1 MGFLS
6 SLLKRIDR
14 LLQFDKFVE
23 LPPTVLYLHVLFG
36 KLVMMCLKTF
46 VQLYAWL
53 QWGLDC
59 QLHSYPCTNSK
70 EGVIFHMPCKKDC
83 IYIPHIFQQL
93 CLSCHIHLSLLQDRI
108 SELIAPFRNM
118 DKPWKVRIEASKVLI
133 DLELH
138 HKGLDAA
145 LLLFLKY
152 VDEEKSLRGWLAGV
166 LFSFFACFDFFWH
179 ALVAGATKLS
189 VHVLRLCQASTV
201 PHFNDQ
207 ISLTTLI
214 GLLHLLAGAKAYNNV
229 FLRHHVFCI
238 LQVAAGRLA
247 NFLFTCIHH
256 FYSISYLLLR
266 HVTFTYKQCS
276 PKCVCKW
283 KRGYACSLGPS
294 HQIKH

>member
-166 LFSFFACFDFFWH
+166 LFS
-179 ALVAGATKLS
+179 L
-189 VHVLRLCQASTV
+189 
-201 PHFNDQ
+201 
-207 ISLTTLI
+207 
-214 GLLHLLAGAKAYNNV
+214 
-229 FLRHHVFCI
+229 FCM
-238 LQVAAGRLA
+238 L
-247 NFLFTCIHH
+247 
-256 FYSISYLLLR
+256 
-266 HVTFTYKQCS
+266 
-276 PKCVCKW
+276 
-283 KRGYACSLGPS
+283 
-294 HQIKH
+294 